1 MVARWFRAGEGVSP
15 YRSRKFKNMETLIF
29 NSDLKKKAE
38 KILNN
43 YPQKRAALLP
53 ILRLIQETY
62 GFISEAAEQEAA
74 EFLEIPVVDVKEV
87 MTFYTLFYL
96 KPCAKNQL
104 SVCRTLTCSLLGSDK
119 IVHYLKE
126 RLGIDVG
133 QQTPDGKFGLET
145 VECLGACEIA
155 PMMMAGKEYIGP
167 LTIEKIDE
175 ILRNAE

>member
-1 MVARWFRAGEGVSP
+1 MIQNEI
-15 YRSRKFKNMETLIF
+15 L
-29 NSDLKKKAE
+29 NSEIKSKAE
-38 KILNN
+38 KILAN

-53 ILRLIQETY
+53 ILRLVQETH
-62 GFISEAAEQEAA
+62 GFISEAAEQEIA

-87 MTFYTLFYL
+87 MTFYTLFHS

-104 SVCRTLTCSLLGSDK
+104 NICRTLTCSLLGSEK

-126 RLGIDVG
+126 RLGIQIG
-133 QQTPDGKFGLET
+133 EQTPDGKFSLET

-155 PMMMAGKEYIGP
+155 PMMTANQEYVGP

-175 ILRNAE
+175 ILKKTN